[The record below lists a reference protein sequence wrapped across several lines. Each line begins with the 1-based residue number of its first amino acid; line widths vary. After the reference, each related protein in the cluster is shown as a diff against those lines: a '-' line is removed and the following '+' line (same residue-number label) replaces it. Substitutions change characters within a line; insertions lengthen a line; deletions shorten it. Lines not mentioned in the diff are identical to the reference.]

1 MGLYAAS
8 ARPCPRHHQSSSAP
22 GLLSLPR
29 QTANHSLP
37 GSSIGDGERSRGDGK
52 KNKKNRESVCFCF
65 CQSDLIDIFCTFWVN
80 DNSGLCDI

>member
-52 KNKKNRESVCFCF
+52 KKKIENQCVSVAA
-65 CQSDLIDIFCTFWVN
+65 SLI
-80 DNSGLCDI
+80 

>member
-29 QTANHSLP
+29 QAANHSLP
-37 GSSIGDGERSRGDGK
+37 GSSIGDGRREAERRK
-52 KNKKNRESVCFCF
+52 IENHSVSVATSLE
-65 CQSDLIDIFCTFWVN
+65 SDLIDIP
-80 DNSGLCDI
+80 SYLLGA